1 MPTAACTMMSVSSYA
16 CVYLSDG
23 RPICSF
29 RNRVD
34 QLFFILFTRGDWIE
48 LKGPEAE
55 RLAAWKRHPDEHGQV
70 RVAGF
75 QTRVGVLRDRL
86 DVLGVPPWS
95 VAADLERLAAE
106 RMEFLVDF
114 RQSQPTIPDIDDED
128 AQEVAYLTGLTWDR
142 WLEDLR
148 AGLATGQRVEC
159 WGQRE
164 PFRSASWLMSLWEDC
179 DSRYQ
184 LSAVLEALPSDE
196 QITLDLCGLLEGGWL
211 EPSVD
216 PWDHAGELVAY
227 TSQGGLAPI
236 VLTEGRFDVEV
247 LTAALVLRRPH
258 LVGYLKLPDFAQRN
272 EGGAAALRQTVRA
285 FAAAGIPNRVV
296 ALFDNDTAARD
307 VVRAVD
313 TSALPANLVVTRLPD
328 FDLARAYPTV
338 GPQGEHVMDV
348 NGLAGSIEMYLG
360 SDVLTVDGELQP
372 VAWGGYVSRLS
383 AYQGEISDKDRVQ
396 ERFRMKVAAAK
407 LRPEVMVK
415 QDWSGLDLVLDHLV
429 DLVRHTTLPRP

>member
-1 MPTAACTMMSVSSYA
+1 MMSVSSYA
-16 CVYLSDG
+16 TVYLSDG

-29 RNRVD
+29 RNGVD
-34 QLFFILFTRGDWIE
+34 QLFFILFTRDDWIE
-48 LKGPEAE
+48 LKGPEAV
-55 RLAAWKRHPDEHGQV
+55 RLAAWKRDPDEHDQV
-70 RVAGF
+70 RVTGF
-75 QTRVGVLRDRL
+75 QTRVGVLRERL

-95 VAADLERLAAE
+95 VASELERLAAE

-114 RQSQPTIPDIDDED
+114 RQSDPIPDIDNED
-128 AQEVAYLTGLTWDR
+128 AKEVAYLTGLTWDR

-148 AGLATGQRVEC
+148 AGLAAGQTVER

-164 PFRSASWLMSLWEDC
+164 SFRSASWLMSLWDDH

-184 LSAVLEALPSDE
+184 LRAVLEALPPDE
-196 QITLDLCGLLEGGWL
+196 QITFDLDDLFEGGWL

-227 TSQGGLAPI
+227 ASQGGLAPI

-258 LVGYLKLPDFAQRN
+258 LVGYLKLPDFAKN

-307 VVRAVD
+307 VIRAMD
-313 TSALPANLVVTRLPD
+313 TSALPANLVVTRLPEL
-328 FDLARAYPTV
+328 DLARAYPTA
-338 GPQGEHVMDV
+338 GPQGEHVVDV

-360 SDVLTVDGELQP
+360 LDVLTLDGELQP
-372 VAWGGYVSRLS
+372 VVWGGYVSRLR
-383 AYQGEISDKDRVQ
+383 AYQGAISGKDRVQ
-396 ERFRMKVAAAK
+396 ERFREKVAAAT
-407 LRPEVMVK
+407 LRPEVMVD
-415 QDWSGLDLVLDHLV
+415 QDWSGLDLVLDHLI
-429 DLVRHTTLPRP
+429 DLVRHTTLPGP

>member
-1 MPTAACTMMSVSSYA
+1 MSSYA
-16 CVYLSDG
+16 SVYLSDG

-29 RNRVD
+29 RNGVD
-34 QLFFILFTRGDWIE
+34 QLFFILFTREDWIE
-48 LKGPEAE
+48 LKGSEAA
-55 RLAAWKRHPDEHGQV
+55 RLAAWKRDPQEQDQV
-70 RVAGF
+70 RVTGF
-75 QTRVGVLRDRL
+75 RTRVGVLRDRL

-95 VAADLERLAAE
+95 VASELERLAAE

-114 RQSQPTIPDIDDED
+114 RQSRPTIPELDDEN

-148 AGLATGQRVEC
+148 KGLAVGQRVEC

-164 PFRSASWLMSLWEDC
+164 PFGSASWLMSLWDDH
-179 DSRYQ
+179 DSRYR
-184 LSAVLEALPSDE
+184 LRAVLEALQPDE
-196 QITLDLCGLLEGGWL
+196 EITLDLDDLLQGGWL

-216 PWDHAGELVAY
+216 PRDHAGELVAY

-247 LTAALVLRRPH
+247 LTSALALRRPH
-258 LVGYLKLPDFAQRN
+258 LIGYLKLPDFAQKN

-285 FAAAGIPNRVV
+285 FASAGIPNRVV

-307 VVRAVD
+307 VVHAVD
-313 TSALPANLVVTRLPD
+313 TSALPPNLVITRLPEL
-328 FDLARAYPTV
+328 DLASAYPTV

-348 NGLAGSIEMYLG
+348 TGLAGSIEMYLG
-360 SDVLTVDGELQP
+360 SDVLTIDGELQP
-372 VAWGGYVSRLS
+372 VVWGGYVSRLR

-396 ERFRMKVAAAK
+396 ERFREKVAAAK
-407 LRPEVMVK
+407 LRPEVMDD
-415 QDWSGLDLVLDHLV
+415 QDWSGLDLVLDHIV
-429 DLVRHTTLPRP
+429 DLVRHITLPGP